1 MALDNEIKK
10 ELAEVIGSA
19 IAAGRRSRDERFVTG
34 KRLCEMYQMFIP
46 SWVKTYG
53 HLLPRIKAA
62 VLDETTGER
71 FHTGWAYNVAAIQK
85 MIDGNRLE
93 FILKPKE
100 VYKSCGKTATY
111 GEG

>member
-1 MALDNEIKK
+1 MALDKEIRK

-34 KRLCEMYQMFIP
+34 KRLCEMYQMFTP

-85 MIDGNRLE
+85 MIDRNELV
-93 FILKPKE
+93 FVMKE
-100 VYKSCGKTATY
+100 RECVYKASKRRTK
-111 GEG
+111 